1 MMLRTAAS
9 VAALT
14 LALGVA
20 GAAAQTTAPQ
30 QRTAPGAPPA
40 TTEMPKMPV
49 AGQIVVQD
57 ANTILAKDL
66 IGQTVYAPDKAKIGS
81 ISDLILSKDAK
92 TIEGFVIGV
101 GGFLGLGE
109 KSVALKI
116 DRLQMTQDA
125 ENGLRLMMDVKKEE
139 LANAPSFKS
148 KQDQDAEKQAA
159 ERARER
165 PQIPA
170 QPGSPTQRPRM
181 N

>member
-14 LALGVA
+14 LAVGVA
-20 GAAAQTTAPQ
+20 GAMAQTTAPQ
-30 QRTAPGAPPA
+30 QRPTAPQA
-40 TTEMPKMPV
+40 TPQVPKMPV

-57 ANTILAKDL
+57 ANTILTRDL

-92 TIEGFVIGV
+92 TVEGFVIGV

-109 KSVALKI
+109 KSVALKL
-116 DRLQMTQDA
+116 DRLQMIPDG
-125 ENGLRLMMDVKKEE
+125 ENGLRLMMDVKKDE
-139 LANAPSFKS
+139 LSNAPSFKS
-148 KQDQDAEKQAA
+148 QRDQDAEKQAA

-165 PQIPA
+165 PQLPA
-170 QPGSPTQRPRM
+170 QPGSPTQRPRV